1 MRWKMLSVLALF
13 GVMLYL
19 FPKVM
24 FWLVLSALVL
34 CIALVIMFMLGVTG
48 AGIGESSGQ
57 VAVRFVKEFRE
68 HGFKDPL
75 RNRKGRKSD
84 G

>member
-1 MRWKMLSVLALF
+1 
-13 GVMLYL
+13 
-19 FPKVM
+19 
-24 FWLVLSALVL
+24 
-34 CIALVIMFMLGVTG
+34 MLGVTG